1 MHALLY
7 FVPACLGTPII
18 MAALRGDLGTMLSDS
33 DHLEIEEGEGKEE
46 KESKKE
52 E

>member
-1 MHALLY
+1 
-7 FVPACLGTPII
+7 VPACLGAPTII
-18 MAALRGDLGTMLSDS
+18 MAALRGNLGTMFSYS
-33 DHLEIEEGEGKEE
+33 DHLEIEEGEGEEE